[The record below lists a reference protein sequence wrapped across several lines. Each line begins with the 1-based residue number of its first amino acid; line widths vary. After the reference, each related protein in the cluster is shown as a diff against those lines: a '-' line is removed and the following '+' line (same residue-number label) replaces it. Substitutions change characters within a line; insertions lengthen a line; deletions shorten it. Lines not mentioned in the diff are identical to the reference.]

1 MKGILALAVA
11 VGTITSIAD
20 TARAQ
25 TPAWCALLDGDEQQ
39 CSYYTQQEC
48 LETVSGV
55 GGVCIMNPAAN
66 TSQAM
71 SAQPSSENAQGL
83 LQLQQQDP
91 GPPPGLGGFFGQ
103 GPSNN

>member
-1 MKGILALAVA
+1 MKVILALAVA
-11 VGTITSIAD
+11 VGTIASIAD

-66 TSQAM
+66 TPQAI

-103 GPSNN
+103 GSPNN